1 MGQRGF
7 RLPTLN
13 VRASVA
19 ALINFKPIVSM
30 MAEKLAYALKQRFV
44 IA

>member
-13 VRASVA
+13 VQAGVA
-19 ALINFKPIVSM
+19 PLINFKPIVSM
-30 MAEKLAYALKQRFV
+30 MAKLADTLKPRFV